1 MASQEGYRDW
11 TEFKVNEQAWLSG
24 RVIGTGGNLL
34 SNIPQEIPAIGGG
47 VPTASGFY
55 HQVTLASPAAPIGAT
70 AHSTWSWAFNPQLDE
85 ESARHVAR
93 TALAGA
99 HGAVRLWHPWG
110 TQDMW
115 RIPSTLRTKWS
126 LPHLLSGSTGQRGVY
141 VEPIVDIV
149 ETDPAGLIESTLTFA
164 ASSPSSTE
172 FSLDDTLADQDHITT
187 GDLTAKAGKILSI
200 FYWPLL
206 RVIIGPMTQ
215 GLEQPGHWA
224 QGFEFREAPP
234 PRNYQLD

>member
-1 MASQEGYRDW
+1 MASQKGFRDW
-11 TEFKVNEQAWLSG
+11 TEFVVKESAWLSG
-24 RVIGTGGNLL
+24 REIGTDGHLL
-34 SNIPQEIPAIGGG
+34 DNIPQEIPAIGGG
-47 VPTASGFY
+47 VPTGSGFY
-55 HQVTLASPAAPIGAT
+55 HQVTLASPKAPLGAT
-70 AHSTWSWAFNPQLDE
+70 AQSTFSWTFDPQLDE
-85 ESARHVAR
+85 DSARHVERVAF
-93 TALAGA
+93 AGA

-115 RIPSTLRTKWS
+115 RIPSALRTQWS
-126 LPHLLSGSTGQRGVY
+126 LPHLLSGSTGQRGIY
-141 VEPIVDIV
+141 VQPIVDIV
-149 ETDPAGLIESTLTFA
+149 ETDPAGLIESTLTFV

-200 FYWPLL
+200 WYWPLL

-224 QGFEFREAPP
+224 QGFDFQLAPS
-234 PRNYQLD
+234 PRDYQLD